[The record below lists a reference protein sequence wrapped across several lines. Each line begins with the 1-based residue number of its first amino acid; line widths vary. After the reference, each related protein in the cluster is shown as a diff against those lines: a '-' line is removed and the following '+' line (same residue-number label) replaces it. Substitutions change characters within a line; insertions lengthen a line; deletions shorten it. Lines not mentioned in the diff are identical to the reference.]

1 MHNPDI
7 YSSVWGS
14 VEWDGMDDPEKCE
27 QGREGYS
34 GTGGRICKF
43 TFLKYSECRICS
55 FFLVL

>member
-1 MHNPDI
+1 
-7 YSSVWGS
+7 
-14 VEWDGMDDPEKCE
+14 MDDPEERE